1 MGTSNWQGTLFE
13 SISAVT
19 DLCLVYMY
27 MCRPVEMLLD
37 SVLLC
42 PINNSAI
49 IPAGVHYIHVD
60 IRALVAVTPY
70 PDNRTVQAGQSVG
83 IELGGMR

>member
-1 MGTSNWQGTLFE
+1 MN
-13 SISAVT
+13 
-19 DLCLVYMY
+19 LCLVYMH

-42 PINNSAI
+42 PINYSVV

-60 IRALVAVTPY
+60 ICALVAFAPY
-70 PDNRTVQAGQSVG
+70 PDNRTVRMVQSAGM
-83 IELGGMR
+83 ELIVAKWIYLMSALHMSP